1 VIGLSFFMRFSN
13 VSMWPTVPAL
23 MILSGGRSV
32 FRQRRAWAGL
42 GALAVASLGLLIF
55 NSVYYG
61 GPFVTGYAPQHGWY
75 AWPGFSLSYA
85 FGKSGYSV
93 PAMAATLWRDLGG
106 LTVAA
111 LIGLVVRP
119 RNVSV
124 GLALAAVTL
133 LAPYAIYA
141 FAAEGINARFIIPA
155 LPALFLLAGKGL
167 TALGA
172 RLLGRW
178 QVALGLAVVIG
189 LLSVLP
195 TTLAGLEDRNQAARA
210 TVARARELS
219 ALTESNA
226 VVMSYTLNDL
236 IAVYGQRSVLNYRQ
250 SVPWDQAAGR
260 YVYERFEEVLT
271 TEVTRLLAAELP
283 VYYVLDRDPPVLDS
297 FAILQRHFTVQPVL
311 SDQSLYRVLSRATKG
326 QE

>member
-1 VIGLSFFMRFSN
+1 MLSDPEGL
-13 VSMWPTVPAL
+13 
-23 MILSGGRSV
+23 
-32 FRQRRAWAGL
+32 
-42 GALAVASLGLLIF
+42 
-55 NSVYYG
+55 
-61 GPFVTGYAPQHGWY
+61 
-75 AWPGFSLSYA
+75 
-85 FGKSGYSV
+85 
-93 PAMAATLWRDLGG
+93 
-106 LTVAA
+106 
-111 LIGLVVRP
+111 
-119 RNVSV
+119 
-124 GLALAAVTL
+124 
-133 LAPYAIYA
+133 
-141 FAAEGINARFIIPA
+141 NARFIIPA

-172 RLLGRW
+172 HLPGRW
-178 QVALGLAVVIG
+178 HIALGLAVVSG
-189 LLSVLP
+189 LLSALP
-195 TTLAGLEDRNQAARA
+195 TTLSGLEDRNQAARA